1 MFGLDNIGKGS
12 VEEAH
17 KTVNDLVQKIDPL
30 LHAVMNRAGGILHG
44 VLDRLNGT
52 TITVTVKIPD
62 LPKATAVDDPSDS
75 ITGPA

>member
-1 MFGLDNIGKGS
+1 MFGLENIGKGS

-17 KTVNDLVQKIDPL
+17 ATVNDLIVRIDPL

-62 LPKATAVDDPSDS
+62 LPKATLVE
-75 ITGPA
+75 

>member
-1 MFGLDNIGKGS
+1 MFDFLQNIGKGS

-17 KTVNDLVQKIDPL
+17 DTVNDFVTRIDPL

-52 TITVTVKIPD
+52 TITLTVKIPD
-62 LPKATAVDDPSDS
+62 LPKATKVE
-75 ITGPA
+75 

>member
-1 MFGLDNIGKGS
+1 MFGLENIGKGS

-17 KTVNDLVQKIDPL
+17 RTVNDLVQRIDPL

-52 TITVTVKIPD
+52 TIIVTVKIPD
-62 LPKATAVDDPSDS
+62 LPKAEKVE
-75 ITGPA
+75 

>member
-1 MFGLDNIGKGS
+1 MFGLENIGKGS

-17 KTVNDLVQKIDPL
+17 RTVNDLVVRLDPL

-44 VLDRLNGT
+44 ILDRLNGT

-62 LPKATAVDDPSDS
+62 LPKAEKVE
-75 ITGPA
+75 

>member
-1 MFGLDNIGKGS
+1 MFGLENIGKGS

-17 KTVNDLVQKIDPL
+17 RTVNDLVIRLDPL

-44 VLDRLNGT
+44 ILDRLNGT

-62 LPKATAVDDPSDS
+62 LPKAERVE
-75 ITGPA
+75 

>member
-1 MFGLDNIGKGS
+1 MFGLENIGKGS

-17 KTVNDLVQKIDPL
+17 KTVNDLVERIDPL

-52 TITVTVKIPD
+52 TIVVTVNIPK
-62 LPKATAVDDPSDS
+62 LPKAEKVE
-75 ITGPA
+75 